1 MYQDDLQQGDNQQV
15 QNTTTPAPEA
25 APAPQQEPIQPSD
38 NAEVVQSTASNT
50 PKEPITTVIPAT
62 PPVKTN
68 QEERMWGA
76 ISYIAFLGIVTL
88 AMNSKSAFCK
98 KHAAQGLLLFG
109 VWFIGLIMMAVPS
122 NLVIL
127 IGIILFFGAMGLGGF
142 GMYKAFTSYELNIP
156 VLSDIAKKI
165 PVDSIIGTVTGK
177 VVEPSQSQQNPT
189 TQKVANDGQS
199 ADQVVNS
206 APAQEQPVQSGETP
220 PATVAPAQQEQKNPN
235 QQ

>member
-1 MYQDDLQQGDNQQV
+1 MFQDDLQQGDNQQV
-15 QNTTTPAPEA
+15 QNIAIEAPEAQVPSQEPAQQATPPEVPAVEQPA
-25 APAPQQEPIQPSD
+25 APAPTTQPL
-38 NAEVVQSTASNT
+38 
-50 PKEPITTVIPAT
+50 IPAT

-88 AMNSKSAFCK
+88 AMNPKSAFCK
-98 KHAAQGLLLFG
+98 KHAAQGLLLFI

-122 NLVIL
+122 NLIIL
-127 IGIILFFGAMGLGGF
+127 IGIIIFFGAMGLGGF

-156 VLSDIAKKI
+156 VLSDLAKKV

-177 VVEPSQSQQNPT
+177 VVEAPQAPQAPVAPTQPEQPVVQPTIAATPPVEENP
-189 TQKVANDGQS
+189 AP
-199 ADQVVNS
+199 A
-206 APAQEQPVQSGETP
+206 APAQPEQEDL
-220 PATVAPAQQEQKNPN
+220 N